1 MTLPNIIEIQEELK
15 NQPDN
20 ILMREMQMPTG
31 NMPQFLVLGEL
42 KRRKSMRDDY
52 QRRQNSDMKTVAEE
66 VVTGAGVPQEGIM
79 GVAKNM
85 APKTNVAQNTGIAQA
100 TPVTPTQAPQPQMMA
115 DGGIIRLREGG
126 KPTPFQRLKEYLAG
140 VGEESPI
147 STRDL
152 MSPPM
157 YDMTGFG
164 NTSIDERSGLE
175 RFEDEQA
182 SVKDSPELLRA
193 EVARLGRAGQRAAE
207 IADSLGRP
215 IQEILDVGLGI
226 VADGAVGVGALAAD
240 LTAVV
245 QGAVVNNPESAK
257 FYANIAKNL
266 RKFGDD
272 SFYNEGDTLPRVSN
286 IMPEPKTEEEKKAA
300 IANESAS
307 NFFDTL
313 NEDIRAP
320 LFRDTGES
328 TLLQGQAGPIPTAK
342 GAIDATGLEGL
353 VLPPLRR
360 YPANPLASIDPF
372 RSYDLDLD
380 GTTSSPE
387 APAMPSVGGIGD
399 IIRQNEMRRMQGL
412 DPVEDGYTPLEE
424 ARRNAL
430 ADKSLIQSGEDL
442 TRPLTEEEREAR
454 HEAMLGSPRGK
465 IELID
470 FFRENKNPNA
480 LDFLESLYTPEQM
493 SDIERERLYDPRETH
508 RGTVPQFTTLQNAVK
523 HSGGIDSV
531 EEVFGRSELGTD
543 LNKRAMDYYKRDLT
557 TPREEVYS
565 TLLGGSNS
573 GQALSGTEQSELDR
587 IADAQYKDKMAREY
601 AKQESFFADQ
611 DTQADKKFFD
621 VKGGNETARFMSDD
635 PAGIGGVPYT
645 PLTPSFPFA
654 STIEEF
660 KKNRKRKKITEGGN
674 ETATLMSEDLAGIGG
689 DTFTDFPK
697 TEKTT
702 TEAEKRLQNRLANPI
717 PNPTTPSVV
726 GGASSATAQEAAT
739 QKNFSTD
746 KWMALAMI
754 GAGLSSG
761 RPDDVGK
768 SVKSGLEYLQKSKQG
783 KMAYDAKMKQI
794 DATLKAAGIR
804 GGQTEIR
811 NNMLR
816 AKYYQDQAEILRKD
830 LQLVP
835 KKDQQ
840 SITYIDTVK
849 RIKELDELA
858 RRLMGGEVVVEKGR
872 VVSDGPERNKVG

>member
-140 VGEESPI
+140 VREESPI

-207 IADSLGRP
+207 IANYLGRP
-215 IQEILDVGLGI
+215 VQEILDVGLGI
-226 VADGAVGVGALAAD
+226 VADGTVGVGALAAD
-240 LTAVV
+240 LTSVV
-245 QGAVVNNPESAK
+245 QGAIVNNPESAT

-272 SFYNEGDTLPRVSN
+272 SYYNEGDALPRISN
-286 IMPEPKTEEEKKAA
+286 IMPKPETEEEKKAA
-300 IANESAS
+300 IAIESAG
-307 NFFDTL
+307 NYFDTL

-320 LFRDTGES
+320 LVRDTGES

-342 GAIDATGLEGL
+342 GTIDATGIEGKM
-353 VLPPLRR
+353 LPPPRSSDAL
-360 YPANPLASIDPF
+360 PSTASIDPF
-372 RSYDLDLD
+372 RSYDLNLD
-380 GTTSSPE
+380 GTTSLPD

-424 ARRNAL
+424 AKRKLL
-430 ADKSLIQSGEDL
+430 ADESNVGF
-442 TRPLTEEEREAR
+442 
-454 HEAMLGSPRGK
+454 
-465 IELID
+465 ID
-470 FFRENKNPNA
+470 A
-480 LDFLESLYTPEQM
+480 V
-493 SDIERERLYDPRETH
+493 DIEKEGDAEYITKKAMQSYRPEAYADRDRDYRFLFED
-508 RGTVPQFTTLQNAVK
+508 N
-523 HSGGIDSV
+523 SIGGII
-531 EEVFGRSELGTD
+531 SE
-543 LNKRAMDYYKRDLT
+543 KASDYYGLANSKGRGLT

-573 GQALSGTEQSELDR
+573 GQALSGAGQSELDR
-587 IADAQYKDKMAREY
+587 IADAQYKDKMANEI
-601 AKQESFFADQ
+601 AEQKGFFADQ
-611 DTQADKKFFD
+611 DKQADKKYFD
-621 VKGGNETARFMSDD
+621 EAAADLRERNLGFPIAEPPSSIMENIATGIASLNKPELTPKELSEQRAMSYDNSLTRGALATQAQNENNVRNAADL
-635 PAGIGGVPYT
+635 IGGKI
-645 PLTPSFPFA
+645 A
-654 STIEEF
+654 SDQPETLSSTEKAATDA
-660 KKNRKRKKITEGGN
+660 KKALRKR
-674 ETATLMSEDLAGIGG
+674 LD
-689 DTFTDFPK
+689 
-697 TEKTT
+697 
-702 TEAEKRLQNRLANPI
+702 NPI
-717 PNPTTPSVV
+717 PSPTTPSVV
-726 GGASSATAQEAAT
+726 GGASSATAQEAAA

-768 SVKSGLEYLQKSKQG
+768 SVKSGIEYLQKSKQG

-794 DATLKAAGIR
+794 DATLQAARVR
-804 GGQTEIR
+804 GGQTGIR
-811 NNMLR
+811 NDMLR

-830 LQLVP
+830 LLLIP
-835 KKDQQ
+835 KQDGNNKQ
-840 SITYIDTVK
+840 SVTYIDAVN
-849 RIKELDELA
+849 RIAELDEIA
-858 RRLMGGEVVVEKGR
+858 RRLMGGDVVVKKGS
-872 VVSDGPERNKVG
+872 VLSDGPERNKVG

>member
-140 VGEESPI
+140 VREESPISTRDLMSPPMYDMTGFGNTSVREESPI

-207 IADSLGRP
+207 IANYLGRP
-215 IQEILDVGLGI
+215 VQEILDVGLGI
-226 VADGAVGVGALAAD
+226 VADGTVGVGALAAD

-257 FYANIAKNL
+257 FYANVAKNL

-272 SFYNEGDTLPRVSN
+272 SYYNEGDALPRISN
-286 IMPEPKTEEEKKAA
+286 IMPKPETEEEKKAA
-300 IANESAS
+300 IAIESAG
-307 NFFDTL
+307 NYFDTL

-320 LFRDTGES
+320 LVRDTGES

-342 GAIDATGLEGL
+342 GAIDATGIEGKM
-353 VLPPLRR
+353 LPPPRSSDAL
-360 YPANPLASIDPF
+360 PSTASIDPF
-372 RSYDLDLD
+372 RSYDLNLD
-380 GTTSSPE
+380 GTTSLPD

-424 ARRNAL
+424 AKRKLL
-430 ADKSLIQSGEDL
+430 ADERNISFVDEADTANERDAEYITRKARQS
-442 TRPLTEEEREAR
+442 
-454 HEAMLGSPRGK
+454 
-465 IELID
+465 
-470 FFRENKNPNA
+470 
-480 LDFLESLYTPEQM
+480 YTPEAYDE
-493 SDIERERLYDPRETH
+493 DISYRYLEEDPVGEII
-508 RGTVPQFTTLQNAVK
+508 NEKA
-523 HSGGIDSV
+523 S
-531 EEVFGRSELGTD
+531 
-543 LNKRAMDYYKRDLT
+543 NYYKLANSKERGLT

-573 GQALSGTEQSELDR
+573 GQALSGAGQSELDR
-587 IADAQYKDKMAREY
+587 IADAQYKDKMANEI
-601 AKQESFFADQ
+601 AEQQGFFADQ
-611 DTQADKKFFD
+611 DKQADKKYFD
-621 VKGGNETARFMSDD
+621 EAAADLRERNLGFPIAEPPSSIMENIATGIASLNKPELTPKELSEQRAMSYDNSLTRGALATQAQNENNVRNAADL
-635 PAGIGGVPYT
+635 IGGKI
-645 PLTPSFPFA
+645 A
-654 STIEEF
+654 SDQPETLSSTEKAATDA
-660 KKNRKRKKITEGGN
+660 KKALRKR
-674 ETATLMSEDLAGIGG
+674 LD
-689 DTFTDFPK
+689 
-697 TEKTT
+697 
-702 TEAEKRLQNRLANPI
+702 NPI
-717 PNPTTPSVV
+717 PSPTTPSVV
-726 GGASSATAQEAAT
+726 GGASSATAQEAAA

-768 SVKSGLEYLQKSKQG
+768 SVKSGIEYLQKSKQG

-794 DATLKAAGIR
+794 DATLQAARVR
-804 GGQTEIR
+804 GGQTGIR
-811 NNMLR
+811 NDMLR

-830 LQLVP
+830 LLLIPQ
-835 KKDQQ
+835 KDQQ
-840 SITYIDTVK
+840 SVTYIDAVN
-849 RIKELDELA
+849 RIAELDEIA
-858 RRLMGGEVVVEKGR
+858 RRLMGGDVVVKKGS
-872 VVSDGPERNKVG
+872 VLSDGPERNKVG

>member
-140 VGEESPI
+140 VREESPISTRDLMSPPMYDMTGFGNTSVREESPI

-207 IADSLGRP
+207 IANYLGRP
-215 IQEILDVGLGI
+215 VQEILDVGLGI
-226 VADGAVGVGALAAD
+226 VADGTVGVGALAAD

-257 FYANIAKNL
+257 FYANVAKNL

-272 SFYNEGDTLPRVSN
+272 SYYNEGDALPRISN
-286 IMPEPKTEEEKKAA
+286 IMPKPETEEEKKAA
-300 IANESAS
+300 IAIESAG
-307 NFFDTL
+307 NYFDTL

-320 LFRDTGES
+320 LVRDTGES

-342 GAIDATGLEGL
+342 GTIDATGIEGKM
-353 VLPPLRR
+353 LPPPRSSDAL
-360 YPANPLASIDPF
+360 PSTASIDPF
-372 RSYDLDLD
+372 RSYDLNLD
-380 GTTSSPE
+380 GTTSLPD

-424 ARRNAL
+424 AKRKLL
-430 ADKSLIQSGEDL
+430 ADESNVGFIDAVGIEKEGDAEYITKKAMQSYRPEAYADRDRDYRFLFGENSIG
-442 TRPLTEEEREAR
+442 EII
-454 HEAMLGSPRGK
+454 SGK
-465 IELID
+465 
-470 FFRENKNPNA
+470 A
-480 LDFLESLYTPEQM
+480 S
-493 SDIERERLYDPRETH
+493 
-508 RGTVPQFTTLQNAVK
+508 
-523 HSGGIDSV
+523 
-531 EEVFGRSELGTD
+531 
-543 LNKRAMDYYKRDLT
+543 DYYNRDLT

-573 GQALSGTEQSELDR
+573 GQALSGAGQSELDR
-587 IADAQYKDKMAREY
+587 IADAQYKDKMANEI
-601 AKQESFFADQ
+601 AEQQGFFADQ
-611 DTQADKKFFD
+611 DKQADKKYFD
-621 VKGGNETARFMSDD
+621 EAAADLRERNLGFPIAEPPSSIMENIATGIASLNKPELTPKELSEQRAMSYDNSLTRGALATQAQNENNVRNAADL
-635 PAGIGGVPYT
+635 IGGKI
-645 PLTPSFPFA
+645 A
-654 STIEEF
+654 SDQPETLSSTEKAATDA
-660 KKNRKRKKITEGGN
+660 KKALRKR
-674 ETATLMSEDLAGIGG
+674 LD
-689 DTFTDFPK
+689 
-697 TEKTT
+697 
-702 TEAEKRLQNRLANPI
+702 NPI
-717 PNPTTPSVV
+717 PSPTTPSVV
-726 GGASSATAQEAAT
+726 GGASSATAQEAAA

-768 SVKSGLEYLQKSKQG
+768 SVKSGIEYLQKSKQG

-794 DATLKAAGIR
+794 DATLQAARVR
-804 GGQTEIR
+804 GGQTGIR
-811 NNMLR
+811 NDMLR
-816 AKYYQDQAEILRKD
+816 AKYYQDQAEILRKE
-830 LQLVP
+830 LQFVP
-835 KKDQQ
+835 KEDQQ
-840 SITYIDTVK
+840 SVTYIDAVN
-849 RIKELDELA
+849 RIAELDEIA
-858 RRLMGGEVVVEKGR
+858 RRLMGGDVVVKKGS
-872 VVSDGPERNKVG
+872 VLSDGPERNKVG

>member
-115 DGGIIRLREGG
+115 EGGIIRLREGG

-207 IADSLGRP
+207 IANYLGRP
-215 IQEILDVGLGI
+215 VQEILDVGLGI
-226 VADGAVGVGALAAD
+226 VADGTVGVGALAAD
-240 LTAVV
+240 LTSVV
-245 QGAVVNNPESAK
+245 QGAIVNNPESAT

-272 SFYNEGDTLPRVSN
+272 SFYNEGDTLLPSFPRISN
-286 IMPEPKTEEEKKAA
+286 IMPKPETEEEKKAA
-300 IANESAS
+300 IANESAG

-342 GAIDATGLEGL
+342 GTIDATGIEGKM
-353 VLPPLRR
+353 LPPPRSSDAL
-360 YPANPLASIDPF
+360 PSTASIDPF
-372 RSYDLDLD
+372 RSYDLNLD
-380 GTTSSPE
+380 GTTSLPD

-424 ARRNAL
+424 AKRKLL
-430 ADKSLIQSGEDL
+430 ADERNISFIDTVDIENERDAEYITRKAKQSYRPEAYAESRPFPYQFLGED
-442 TRPLTEEEREAR
+442 P
-454 HEAMLGSPRGK
+454 
-465 IELID
+465 I
-470 FFRENKNPNA
+470 
-480 LDFLESLYTPEQM
+480 
-493 SDIERERLYDPRETH
+493 
-508 RGTVPQFTTLQNAVK
+508 
-523 HSGGIDSV
+523 GGIISDKAS
-531 EEVFGRSELGTD
+531 
-543 LNKRAMDYYKRDLT
+543 DYYKLANSKGRGLT

-573 GQALSGTEQSELDR
+573 GQALSGAGQSELDR
-587 IADAQYKDKMAREY
+587 IADAQYKDKMANEA
-601 AKQESFFADQ
+601 AKQLGFFEEQ
-611 DTQADKKFFD
+611 D
-621 VKGGNETARFMSDD
+621 
-635 PAGIGGVPYT
+635 
-645 PLTPSFPFA
+645 
-654 STIEEF
+654 EE
-660 KKNRKRKKITEGGN
+660 
-674 ETATLMSEDLAGIGG
+674 A
-689 DTFTDFPK
+689 
-697 TEKTT
+697 
-702 TEAEKRLQNRLANPI
+702 
-717 PNPTTPSVV
+717 
-726 GGASSATAQEAAT
+726 
-739 QKNFSTD
+739 
-746 KWMALAMI
+746 
-754 GAGLSSG
+754 
-761 RPDDVGK
+761 
-768 SVKSGLEYLQKSKQG
+768 
-783 KMAYDAKMKQI
+783 DAKLLAEQDI
-794 DATLKAAGIR
+794 DEAVLATSYAPLP
-804 GGQTEIR
+804 
-811 NNMLR
+811 
-816 AKYYQDQAEILRKD
+816 
-830 LQLVP
+830 LQLP
-835 KKDQQ
+835 
-840 SITYIDTVK
+840 TY
-849 RIKELDELA
+849 
-858 RRLMGGEVVVEKGR
+858 RRWHW
-872 VVSDGPERNKVG
+872 

>member
-1 MTLPNIIEIQEELK
+1 MTNIIEVQENLKDLPDQTLIQE
-15 NQPDN
+15 
-20 ILMREMQMPTG
+20 MRMPTG
-31 NMPQFLVLGEL
+31 NAPQFLVLSEL
-42 KRRKSMRDDY
+42 KRRKRMRDDY
-52 QRRQNSDMKTVAEE
+52 QRRENADMKTVAEE
-66 VVTGAGVPQEGIM
+66 AVTAAGVPQEGIM

-85 APKTNVAQNTGIAQA
+85 APKTNVAQNTGMAQA
-100 TPVTPTQAPQPQMMA
+100 MPVTPTQAPQPQMMA

-140 VGEESPI
+140 VREESPI

-164 NTSIDERSGLE
+164 NTFTDERSGLE

-207 IADSLGRP
+207 IANYLGRP
-215 IQEILDVGLGI
+215 VQEILDVGLGI
-226 VADGAVGVGALAAD
+226 VADGTVGVGALAAD

-257 FYANIAKNL
+257 FYANVAKNL

-272 SFYNEGDTLPRVSN
+272 NFYNEGDTLPRVSN
-286 IMPEPKTEEEKKAA
+286 LMPEPETEEEKKAA
-300 IANESAS
+300 IAIESAG
-307 NFFDTL
+307 NYFDTL

-320 LFRDTGES
+320 LVRDTGES

-342 GAIDATGLEGL
+342 GAIDATGIEGSTRFD
-353 VLPPLRR
+353 VPPRTSDALPST
-360 YPANPLASIDPF
+360 ASIDPF
-372 RSYDLDLD
+372 RSYGLDLD
-380 GTTSSPE
+380 GTTSLPD

-412 DPVEDGYTPLEE
+412 DPVENGYTPLEE
-424 ARRNAL
+424 ARRNVL
-430 ADKSLIQSGEDL
+430 ADESQIGFVDEVDIDNESEAEFITKKAMQSYS
-442 TRPLTEEEREAR
+442 PEAYADR
-454 HEAMLGSPRGK
+454 DRAYR
-465 IELID
+465 
-470 FFRENKNPNA
+470 
-480 LDFLESLYTPEQM
+480 FLE
-493 SDIERERLYDPRETH
+493 YDPI
-508 RGTVPQFTTLQNAVK
+508 
-523 HSGGIDSV
+523 GGIISDKASDHY
-531 EEVFGRSELGTD
+531 T
-543 LNKRAMDYYKRDLT
+543 RDLT

-573 GQALSGTEQSELDR
+573 GLALSGAGQSELDR
-587 IADAQYKDKMAREY
+587 IADAQYKDKMANEI
-601 AKQESFFADQ
+601 AKQKGFFVDQ
-611 DTQADKKFFD
+611 DAQADKKFFD
-621 VKGGNETARFMSDD
+621 VEGGNETARFMSDD

-645 PLTPSFPFA
+645 PVSEINEPISAFLGEFNRRKIAEGEEDAA
-654 STIEEF
+654 SLRER
-660 KKNRKRKKITEGGN
+660 NLG
-674 ETATLMSEDLAGIGG
+674 
-689 DTFTDFPK
+689 FPK
-697 TEKTT
+697 PTVEEEAATD
-702 TEAEKRLQNRLANPI
+702 AEKALQKRLDNPI
-717 PNPTTPSVV
+717 PSPTTPSVV
-726 GGASSATAQEAAT
+726 GGASSATAQEAAA

-794 DATLKAAGIR
+794 DATLQAASIR
-804 GGQTEIR
+804 GGQTGIR

-830 LQLVP
+830 LRLIPQ
-835 KKDQQ
+835 KDQQ
-840 SITYIDTVK
+840 SVTYIDAVN
-849 RIKELDELA
+849 RIAELDEIA
-858 RRLMGGEVVVEKGR
+858 RRLMGGDVVVKKGS
-872 VVSDGPERNKVG
+872 VLSDGPAKTKI

>member
-140 VGEESPI
+140 VREESPI

-207 IADSLGRP
+207 IANYLGRP
-215 IQEILDVGLGI
+215 VQEILDVGLGI
-226 VADGAVGVGALAAD
+226 VADGTVGVGALAAD
-240 LTAVV
+240 LTSVV
-245 QGAVVNNPESAK
+245 QGAIVNNPESAT

-272 SFYNEGDTLPRVSN
+272 SYYNEGDAFPRISN

-300 IANESAS
+300 IANESAG

-342 GAIDATGLEGL
+342 GTIDATGIEGKM
-353 VLPPLRR
+353 LPPPRSSDAL
-360 YPANPLASIDPF
+360 PSTASIDPF
-372 RSYDLDLD
+372 RSYDLNLD
-380 GTTSSPE
+380 GTTSLPD

-424 ARRNAL
+424 AKRKLL
-430 ADKSLIQSGEDL
+430 ADESNVGF
-442 TRPLTEEEREAR
+442 
-454 HEAMLGSPRGK
+454 
-465 IELID
+465 ID
-470 FFRENKNPNA
+470 A
-480 LDFLESLYTPEQM
+480 V
-493 SDIERERLYDPRETH
+493 DIEKEGDAEYITKKAMQSYRPEAYADRDRDYRFLFED
-508 RGTVPQFTTLQNAVK
+508 N
-523 HSGGIDSV
+523 SIGGII
-531 EEVFGRSELGTD
+531 SE
-543 LNKRAMDYYKRDLT
+543 KASDYYGLANSKGRGLT

-573 GQALSGTEQSELDR
+573 GQALSGAGQSELDR
-587 IADAQYKDKMAREY
+587 IADAQYKDKMANEI
-601 AKQESFFADQ
+601 AEQQGFFADQ
-611 DTQADKKFFD
+611 DKQADKKYFD
-621 VKGGNETARFMSDD
+621 EAAADLRERNLGFPIAEPPSSIMENIATGIASLNKPELTPKELSEQRAMSYDNSLTRGALATQAQNENNVRNAADL
-635 PAGIGGVPYT
+635 IGGKI
-645 PLTPSFPFA
+645 A
-654 STIEEF
+654 SDQPETLSSTEKAATDA
-660 KKNRKRKKITEGGN
+660 KKALRKR
-674 ETATLMSEDLAGIGG
+674 LD
-689 DTFTDFPK
+689 
-697 TEKTT
+697 
-702 TEAEKRLQNRLANPI
+702 NPI
-717 PNPTTPSVV
+717 PSPTTPSVV
-726 GGASSATAQEAAT
+726 GGASSATAQEAAA

-768 SVKSGLEYLQKSKQG
+768 SVKSGIEYLQKSKQG

-794 DATLKAAGIR
+794 DATLQAARVR
-804 GGQTEIR
+804 GGQTGIR
-811 NNMLR
+811 NDMLR

-830 LQLVP
+830 LLLIP
-835 KKDQQ
+835 KQDGNNKQ
-840 SITYIDTVK
+840 SVTYIDAVN
-849 RIKELDELA
+849 RIAELDEIA
-858 RRLMGGEVVVEKGR
+858 RRLMGGDVVVKNGS
-872 VVSDGPERNKVG
+872 VLSDGPAKTKI

>member
-207 IADSLGRP
+207 IANYLGRP
-215 IQEILDVGLGI
+215 VQEILDVGLGI
-226 VADGAVGVGALAAD
+226 VADGTVGVGALAAD
-240 LTAVV
+240 LTSVV
-245 QGAVVNNPESAK
+245 QGAIVNNPESAT

-272 SFYNEGDTLPRVSN
+272 SFYNEGDTLLPSFPRVSN

-300 IANESAS
+300 IANESAG

-342 GAIDATGLEGL
+342 GTIDATGIEGKM
-353 VLPPLRR
+353 LPPPRSSDAL
-360 YPANPLASIDPF
+360 PSTASIDPF
-372 RSYDLDLD
+372 RSYDLNLD
-380 GTTSSPE
+380 GTTSLPD

-424 ARRNAL
+424 AKRKLL
-430 ADKSLIQSGEDL
+430 ADERNISFIDTVDIENERDAEYITRKAKQSYRPEAYAESRPFPYQFLGED
-442 TRPLTEEEREAR
+442 P
-454 HEAMLGSPRGK
+454 
-465 IELID
+465 I
-470 FFRENKNPNA
+470 
-480 LDFLESLYTPEQM
+480 
-493 SDIERERLYDPRETH
+493 
-508 RGTVPQFTTLQNAVK
+508 
-523 HSGGIDSV
+523 GGIISDKAS
-531 EEVFGRSELGTD
+531 
-543 LNKRAMDYYKRDLT
+543 DYYDLANSKGRGLT

-573 GQALSGTEQSELDR
+573 GQALSGAGQSELDR

-611 DTQADKKFFD
+611 DAQADKKYFD
-621 VKGGNETARFMSDD
+621 EDAASLRERNLGFPIAEPPLSLPERLASGLFSKLGEFNREKSAQNAADLIGDKIASDQPETLSD
-635 PAGIGGVPYT
+635 
-645 PLTPSFPFA
+645 
-654 STIEEF
+654 
-660 KKNRKRKKITEGGN
+660 
-674 ETATLMSEDLAGIGG
+674 
-689 DTFTDFPK
+689 
-697 TEKTT
+697 
-702 TEAEKRLQNRLANPI
+702 AEKALQKRLDNPI
-717 PNPTTPSVV
+717 PNTTTPSVV
-726 GGASSATAQEAAT
+726 GGASSATAQEAAA

-768 SVKSGLEYLQKSKQG
+768 SVKSGIEYLQKSKQG

-794 DATLKAAGIR
+794 DATLQAASIR
-804 GGQTEIR
+804 GGQTGIR
-811 NNMLR
+811 NDMLR

-830 LQLVP
+830 LQFVP

-840 SITYIDTVK
+840 SVTYIDAVN
-849 RIKELDELA
+849 RIAELDKIA
-858 RRLMGGEVVVEKGR
+858 RRLMGGETVVKNGSVL
-872 VVSDGPERNKVG
+872 SDGPAKTKI